1 MRQLNRLVSATY
13 LAADALLDFARF
25 PRHAH
30 VLVACMPKSGSTSLT
45 NAIAAYPG
53 FRKAGLAAEYGRRE
67 QELCQIRLSRYN
79 HRGSYVCQIHLR
91 NSEFTQ
97 RLIAQYRLS
106 PVVLV
111 RDLPDVVMSI
121 RDHMHAESRIG
132 PMAFITE
139 AHLRQPPAELEKT
152 IVRLA
157 IPWYLNF
164 YAGWREDPNA
174 HVVRYEDMVQDP
186 VRAISGVLRHAGV
199 APRAEKM
206 QRVVDAFHGP
216 GNRLNV
222 GVAGRGRALAPGAA
236 EALGQLLDQYPE
248 FEGDEYFRRMR
259 ATLAVAMAG
268 GGGPPDTRPGRGRL
282 VPTIPPW

>member
-1 MRQLNRLVSATY
+1 M
-13 LAADALLDFARF
+13 AADVLLDVLRF

-45 NAIAAYPG
+45 NAIAAHPR

-79 HRGSYVCQIHLR
+79 HRGRYVCQIHLR

-139 AHLRQPPAELEKT
+139 AHLRQRPAELEET

-157 IPWYLNF
+157 MPWYLNF
-164 YAGWREDPNA
+164 YAGWREDPRA
-174 HVVRYEDMVQDP
+174 RVVHYEDMIRDP
-186 VRAISGVLRHAGV
+186 VSTIAGVLRHAGV
-199 APRAEKM
+199 EPRMDRM
-206 QRVVDAFHGP
+206 QQVLDAFHGP

-222 GVAGRGRALAPGAA
+222 GVAGRGRSLAPRAA

-248 FEGDEYFRRMR
+248 FEGDPYFRRMR
-259 ATLAVAMAG
+259 ATIAVAAAG
-268 GGGPPDTRPGRGRL
+268 PCAPATA
-282 VPTIPPW
+282 